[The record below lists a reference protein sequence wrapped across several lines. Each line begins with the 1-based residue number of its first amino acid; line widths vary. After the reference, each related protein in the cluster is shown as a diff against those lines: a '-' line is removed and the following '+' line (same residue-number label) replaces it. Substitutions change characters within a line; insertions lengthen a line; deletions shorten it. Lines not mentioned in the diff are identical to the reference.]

1 VPTPIT
7 HRICLESWE
16 LLQVFRGPTIPRE
29 GESLILEKDGREAKY
44 RVTAVLYKLAP
55 SGELMATVFVAPA

>member
-1 VPTPIT
+1 MPAPTT

-29 GESLILEKDGREAKY
+29 GESLIVEKDGRESKY
-44 RVTAVLYKLAP
+44 RVTAVMYKLA
-55 SGELMATVFVAPA
+55 SGGELVATVFVAPT

>member
-1 VPTPIT
+1 MPATMT

-29 GESLILEKDGREAKY
+29 GKSLILEKDGQEKKY
-44 RVTAVLYKLAP
+44 RVATVLYKLAS
-55 SGELMATVFVAPA
+55 SGELMATIFVAPA